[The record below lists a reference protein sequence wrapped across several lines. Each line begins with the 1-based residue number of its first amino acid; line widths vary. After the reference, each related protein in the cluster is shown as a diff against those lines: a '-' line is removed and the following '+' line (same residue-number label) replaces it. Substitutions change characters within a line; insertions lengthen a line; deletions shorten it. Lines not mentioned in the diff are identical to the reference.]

1 MTGSILF
8 LAGTVLF
15 TPDVPLSAA
24 PKPGPLAVDFQF
36 GSFGTLLWG
45 QQYYITGGALPSPPD
60 SSLFLGVSIVSHS
73 REYKYRKVY
82 RARRHAS
89 RVNFTQRPPRAEY
102 RESYKSA
109 DYYYDSRLCPLL

>member
-8 LAGTVLF
+8 LAGTALF

-24 PKPGPLAVDFQF
+24 PAPGPLVVDFPL

-60 SSLFLGVSIVSHS
+60 ASLFLGELQLS
-73 REYKYRKVY
+73 K
-82 RARRHAS
+82 
-89 RVNFTQRPPRAEY
+89 
-102 RESYKSA
+102 
-109 DYYYDSRLCPLL
+109 

>member
-8 LAGTVLF
+8 LAGTALF

-24 PKPGPLAVDFQF
+24 PKPPLAFDFQF

-60 SSLFLGVSIVSHS
+60 SSLFLG
-73 REYKYRKVY
+73 E
-82 RARRHAS
+82 
-89 RVNFTQRPPRAEY
+89 
-102 RESYKSA
+102 
-109 DYYYDSRLCPLL
+109 